1 MTIESL
7 KVNHHIG
14 KLNEKPLHA
23 ALKQRYAEPNDLFE
37 VPVDG
42 FLVDIV
48 RGDLLIE
55 IQTKNFAAV
64 KQKLTLLVARH
75 PVRLVYPVAIEKW
88 ILKLAEDG
96 QSKPSRRKSPKRG
109 SLEDIFDEL
118 VSIPQLLS
126 NPNFSIEVL
135 FTHEEEIRRHDS
147 TRSWRRRGWITQERR
162 LVQIVARKL
171 LDKPD
176 DLYALIPLTLTEP
189 FTAYDLSK
197 AMNKSRLF
205 AQKMVYC
212 LSRMGGIT
220 QVGKRRNSI
229 LYTRRES

>member
-1 MTIESL
+1 MASEL
-7 KVNHHIG
+7 PKVNHHIG
-14 KLNEKPLHA
+14 ELNEKPLHA
-23 ALKQRYAEPNDLFE
+23 ALKQQYSVPNDLFE

-64 KQKLTLLVARH
+64 KQKLNSLVDRH
-75 PVRLVYPVAIEKW
+75 PVRLVYPIAQEKW
-88 ILKLAEDG
+88 ILKLAADG
-96 QSKPSRRKSPKRG
+96 QSHVSRRKSPKRG

-135 FTHEEEIRRHDS
+135 FIQEEEIRRHDS
-147 TRSWRRRGWITQERR
+147 TRNWHRRGWIIQERR
-162 LVQIVARKL
+162 LVQIVARRL
-171 LDKPD
+171 LETPD
-176 DLYALIPLTLTEP
+176 DLCGLIPPTLAEP
-189 FTAYDLSK
+189 FMTHDL
-197 AMNKSRLF
+197 AIAINKSHQL